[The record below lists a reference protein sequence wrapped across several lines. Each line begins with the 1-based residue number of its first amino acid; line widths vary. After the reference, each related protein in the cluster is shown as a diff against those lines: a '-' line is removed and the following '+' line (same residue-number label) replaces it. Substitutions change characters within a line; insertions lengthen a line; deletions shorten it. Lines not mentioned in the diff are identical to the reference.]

1 MSTRS
6 LMITTFLALGAGAA
20 MQAAQA
26 GKLPDSVQEF
36 AAEQQQT
43 ILLQGQ
49 MAHEQIRREVRTDL
63 ESDRVAFIESQ
74 MRDIEAQGAVALAE
88 IQQDQALIRLDV
100 NLARLPPRPIP
111 RIEAKAPQIV
121 TVKYYDR

>member
-1 MSTRS
+1 MSTRR
-6 LMITTFLALGAGAA
+6 LLITTFLALGAGAA
-20 MQAAQA
+20 LQAAQA
-26 GKLPDSVQEF
+26 GELPDSIQEF
-36 AAEQQQT
+36 AAERQQE

-49 MAHEQIRREVRTDL
+49 MAHEEIRREVRKDL

-88 IQQDQALIRLDV
+88 IQQDLDLIRLDV
-100 NLARLPPRPIP
+100 DVARLPARPIP
-111 RIEAKAPQIV
+111 RIQAKVPEIV

>member
-1 MSTRS
+1 MSTRR

-26 GKLPDSVQEF
+26 GELPDSIQEF
-36 AAEQQQT
+36 TAEQQQT

-49 MAHEQIRREVRTDL
+49 MAHEQIRREVRKDL

-74 MRDIEAQGAVALAE
+74 MHDIEAQGAVALAE
-88 IQQDQALIRLDV
+88 IQHELDLIRLDTD
-100 NLARLPPRPIP
+100 LARLPPRPIP
-111 RIEAKAPQIV
+111 RIKVKAPQIV